1 MNLSLHHF
9 LLAVSMSLICVAT
22 CLCLPSFAQQTHVLE
37 EDPVPTPDFLAELED
52 STPHTPR
59 RRPTRVLREDYVSE
73 GFHQANHTTITEP
86 VDPTQPNPSDTA
98 GEQILD
104 DPIFTESSFTEST
117 ESDLS
122 NECGCG
128 TNCGKAKAISC
139 RIGNKC
145 RLLSIF
151 QPSSIVDNVTYW
163 AGFQG
168 FKGPFNR
175 GGDSSFGLNE
185 GVNLGFPISGS
196 CNRRN
201 GWGGQFGLEAT
212 QSNLSGSSVT
222 LRERNQIFFTGGIF
236 RRSSCG
242 LQGGVV
248 YDYLF
253 DSWDTRVKLG
263 QIRSELSWVNNQCHE
278 IGFWSALSV
287 QNDTIDMD
295 TSIQLDATDVYAFFY
310 RHHFEC
316 AAVGRA
322 YGGWTDNHEGL
333 LGIDFRI
340 PLSSQL
346 AIDAGATY
354 LVPDEGTRNFGHLEE
369 SWNVGLRLI
378 WYPRFCAQSDCRNLS
393 RPLFNVANNGSFFI
407 DNWNR

>member
-1 MNLSLHHF
+1 MNLSLRHSF
-9 LLAVSMSLICVAT
+9 LAVSMSFICVAT
-22 CLCLPSFAQQTHVLE
+22 FLSWPSFAQQTQFHE
-37 EDPVPTPDFLAELED
+37 NDPAPTPDFLTDLGNTT
-52 STPHTPR
+52 SHTPR
-59 RRPTRVLREDYVSE
+59 RRPTRVLPADYVSE
-73 GFHQANHTTITEP
+73 DSLQENQITITEP
-86 VDPTQPNPSDTA
+86 VDHIQSNRSATD
-98 GEQILD
+98 GEEILD
-104 DPIFTESSFTEST
+104 DPIFTASAFTEST

-122 NECGCG
+122 DECGCG
-128 TNCGKAKAISC
+128 TNCRKTKSISC

-145 RLLSIF
+145 CLLSIF
-151 QPSSIVDNVTYW
+151 QPSSFVDNVTYW

-168 FKGPFNR
+168 FKGPLNR

-185 GVNLGFPISGS
+185 GVNLGFPITKN
-196 CNRRN
+196 CNRR
-201 GWGGQFGLEAT
+201 GAWGGQFGLEAT

-287 QNDTIDMD
+287 QNDTIDMES
-295 TSIQLDATDVYAFFY
+295 SIQLDATDVYAFFY
-310 RHHFEC
+310 RHHFES
-316 AAVGRA
+316 AAVARA

-346 AIDAGATY
+346 AIDATATY

-407 DNWNR
+407 DN